1 MRRKAVFL
9 NFTLGVALVLL
20 AACSGASD
28 RSSDDNGVANFAV
41 PAAAGQPQQPAQNGG
56 PGETS
61 GGTNAS
67 NSNSLID
74 RKIERQ
80 ATLEITADNVPA
92 TVAKIEAAAGAV
104 GGFVSQSTIT
114 QAVTTNEDDKQK
126 ERQQATVQIR
136 VPAERY
142 GAVMTELRGFAK
154 DVTSENS
161 TTQEVTGE
169 YTDLQSQLR
178 NLQATEAQ
186 YLTLLAKASTIDE
199 ILTVQDRLNG
209 VQGQIETVQG
219 RINLIENLSA
229 MATITINV
237 SPPLIPANSE
247 PPKDQNWA
255 QEAWANSWEASQDS
269 ARVLGVV
276 GITFGV
282 LGVWLLVPGAIGLAG
297 WRIWE
302 RGRKRPAPTG

>member
-1 MRRKAVFL
+1 MRKKPVFL
-9 NFTLGVALVLL
+9 SFTVGVFVVLL
-20 AACSGASD
+20 AACGSASD
-28 RSSDDNGVANFAV
+28 SQTSDDSAAFIATPAPAGNP
-41 PAAAGQPQQPAQNGG
+41 PAAAQNDAVGG
-56 PGETS
+56 TS
-61 GGTNAS
+61 GGTNVA
-67 NSNSLID
+67 NSLVD

-80 ATLEITADNVPA
+80 ATLEITAENVPA

-104 GGFVSQSTIT
+104 GGFISQSTIT
-114 QAVTTNEDDKQK
+114 QAVATDDEDKPHQ
-126 ERQQATVQIR
+126 EATVQIR
-136 VPAERY
+136 VPAEHY
-142 GAVMTELRGFAK
+142 TAVMTQLRGFAK
-154 DVTSENS
+154 DITAENS

-186 YLTLLAKASTIDE
+186 YLTLLAKAASIDE
-199 ILTVQDRLNG
+199 ILTVQDRLNT

-219 RINLIENLSA
+219 RINLIDNLSA

-237 SPPLIPANSE
+237 SPPLIPANPA

-255 QEAWANSWEASQDS
+255 QEAWANSWEASQDI

-297 WRIWE
+297 WRLWE
-302 RGRKRPAPTG
+302 RGRKRQAPSV